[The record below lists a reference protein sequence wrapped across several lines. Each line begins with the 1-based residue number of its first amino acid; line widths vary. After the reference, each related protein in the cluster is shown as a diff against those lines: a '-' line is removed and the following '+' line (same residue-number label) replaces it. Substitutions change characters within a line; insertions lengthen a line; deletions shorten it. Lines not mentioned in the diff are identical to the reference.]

1 MTAHD
6 LVPFL
11 SSIAIG
17 LLIGLERER
26 SHPTDSH
33 QAAGSR
39 TFALLALSGTLAA
52 SFNSWVVVAGLAAAA
67 TLLAIGYVTTSTNDP
82 GATTEVAALATFL
95 IGALAWK
102 QTGIA
107 AALGITVLVLLM
119 SKGRIHSFARDIVTD
134 SEVEDAVKFLVM
146 AFVVLPLLPNREV
159 GPYGA
164 FNPERIWQ
172 LVLALSGVSWAG
184 YLATRALGPKRGPL
198 IAGLAGGF
206 ISASATTASMGRLSR
221 TDSQLRAAVAG
232 AHLASIATF
241 IQLAFIITV
250 GDRTLMTRLWP
261 ALVAGAV
268 VLAAVA
274 AATTLRSAP
283 DSSGKQ
289 TQAGHATTDNRDGP
303 SAATIPRP
311 FALKPALVLA
321 SVLTAALLLGRW
333 IVDVAGARA
342 TLLATSA
349 AGLADA
355 HAGALTAATLHRQ
368 GQVSTSI
375 ALLGVA
381 TAICA
386 NTGVKCVLAFLAG
399 GRRFGWRVTAGLA
412 PASAAFLTATVIAS
426 TITTG

>member
-1 MTAHD
+1 MTVHD

-26 SHPTDSH
+26 SHRAGIH

-39 TFALLALSGTLAA
+39 TFALLALTGTLAA
-52 SFNSWVVVAGLAAAA
+52 SISPWAVVAGMCAAVA
-67 TLLAIGYVTTSTNDP
+67 LVAIGYAATSTRDR

-95 IGALAWK
+95 LGALAWK
-102 QTGIA
+102 QTGVA
-107 AALGITVLVLLM
+107 AALGIIVLALLM
-119 SKGRIHSFARDIVTD
+119 SKARIHSFARDIVTD

-146 AFVVLPLLPNREV
+146 AFVVLPLLPNRDV

-172 LVLALSGVSWAG
+172 LVLALSGISWVG
-184 YLATRALGPKRGPL
+184 YLATKALGPHRGPL

-221 TDSQLRAAVAG
+221 TDDQLRSAVAG

-241 IQLAFIITV
+241 VQLAFIITV
-250 GDRTLMTRLWP
+250 GDRTLMPRLWP
-261 ALVAGAV
+261 GLVAGAV

-274 AATTLRSAP
+274 AVMSLRSARP
-283 DSSGKQ
+283 ATLTSTSS
-289 TQAGHATTDNRDGP
+289 TS
-303 SAATIPRP
+303 SASGDTLPNSVAPRP
-311 FALKPALVLA
+311 FALQPALILA
-321 SVLTAALLLGRW
+321 GVLTAALLLGRW
-333 IVDVAGARA
+333 IVDVAGPRA
-342 TLLATSA
+342 ALLASGA

-368 GQVSTSI
+368 EQISTSI
-375 ALLGVA
+375 ALIGVA
-381 TAICA
+381 VALSA
-386 NTGVKCVLAFLAG
+386 NSCVKCVLAFLSG
-399 GRRFGWRVTAGLA
+399 GRRFGWRVAAGLV
-412 PASAAFLTATVIAS
+412 PSSAAFLAATVIAAS
-426 TITTG
+426 TATA